1 MAPSPQNQNNFD
13 MSERQ
18 LGFAYWFVAHKI
30 LLKKIA
36 LGVFIAFDAV
46 FLLYG
51 IYGFVD
57 YFLITGPKEKQMLAQ
72 LPKTL
77 VDFRIIHQETARGM
91 EILGTHLVPSSG
103 KYDLVAKLRN
113 PNDKWRASFDYYFL
127 IDGKP
132 TDLKTGFILPKED
145 KFIFELA
152 YLPAQAGGAQGP
164 KSLSFAIS
172 KVRWQKIN
180 PHQISNYDSWKKL
193 RFNFSV
199 SDITFNSAVKVDSRV
214 FSQADFKAKNLSA
227 YDFWQVDFKVVLYRG
242 PVIAGAN
249 FVHTEQFRAADSRNL
264 AATWYEPI
272 PGVTKIEVYPEVNIF
287 GDSVYM
293 K

>member
-1 MAPSPQNQNNFD
+1 MALDPQNQNNFD
-13 MSERQ
+13 MSKRQ
-18 LGFAYWFVAHKI
+18 LGFAYWFVTHKI

-36 LGVFIAFDAV
+36 LAAGFVISSL

-51 IYGFVD
+51 VYGFVD

-72 LPKTL
+72 LPKML
-77 VDFRIIHQETARGM
+77 VDFRVIHQKAARGL
-91 EILGTHLVPSSG
+91 EILSAHLVPSSG
-103 KYDLVAKLRN
+103 KYDLVAKMRN

-127 IDGKP
+127 IDGRP

-152 YLPAQAGGAQGP
+152 YAAQSP
-164 KSLSFAIS
+164 KSLSFVID
-172 KVRWQKIN
+172 KVRWQKLD
-180 PHQISNYDSWKKL
+180 PHKISNYDSWKKL
-193 RFNFSV
+193 HFNFLV
-199 SDITFNSAVKVDSRV
+199 SDITFNGAVKVDSRV
-214 FSQADFKAKNLSA
+214 FSQAGFEVKNLSA
-227 YDFWQVDFKVVLYRG
+227 YDFWQVDFKAVLYRG

-249 FVHTEQFRAADSRNL
+249 FVHTEQFRAADSRDM
-264 AATWYEPI
+264 AVTWYEPI

-287 GDSVYM
+287 NDSVYM